1 MNRCD
6 WPWKLQPNAGSVNE
20 RIAGRCVLVA
30 ATAPRASELRLRTT
44 PTAWAH
50 VETRLVARFRR
61 GRGGLD
67 QQWLITAARLLL
79 RHSDRRS
86 DEGRETAGRLLLG
99 HWWPLITDIAGL
111 FTELAWLAI
120 LAIAIAKAAV
130 VVVAR
135 LTFLTLSILASAVL
149 AIAVLA
155 IAVLNVS
162 ILAAAILRG
171 PVRSVAVVCAPI
183 GITAIGPVPI
193 VNTAILACSVLASIL
208 AVSVLALMVSLLA
221 AAILVAAVAVV
232 IASILGAILSVE
244 VLALATLPL
253 GTLAV
258 LAALTVA
265 VLIRLPVIAVVAL
278 ATLRLTIAVG
288 LAGRERRRRHD
299 SFAGRSETVGK
310 AGEIVVRV
318 VFLRLDLFARLT
330 LVSELSLLL
339 RLLRGSDQS
348 EVVLRVLQVTFR
360 HDRIAG
366 RLSIAREL
374 QILFADM
381 MGGAPDLYVR
391 PIRLVGARKRIWTFS
406 IIVVVASTHTLVLTR
421 SHR

>member
-20 RIAGRCVLVA
+20 RIAGRGVLVA

-67 QQWLITAARLLL
+67 QQWLINAARLLL

-86 DEGRETAGRLLLG
+86 DEGREAAGRLLLG

-111 FTELAWLAI
+111 FTEVAWLAI

-135 LTFLTLSILASAVL
+135 LTFLTLSILAM
-149 AIAVLA
+149 AVLA

-162 ILAAAILRG
+162 ILAAAILKG

-253 GTLAV
+253 GALAV
-258 LAALTVA
+258 LAPLTVA

-339 RLLRGSDQS
+339 GLLRGSDQS

-391 PIRLVGARKRIWTFS
+391 PVRPVGARKRIWTFS